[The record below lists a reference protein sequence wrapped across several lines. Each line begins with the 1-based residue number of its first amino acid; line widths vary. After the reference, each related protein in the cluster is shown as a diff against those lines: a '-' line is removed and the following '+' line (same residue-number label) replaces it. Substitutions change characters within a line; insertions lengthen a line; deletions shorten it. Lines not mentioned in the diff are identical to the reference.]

1 MNPHPCCSG
10 PPCGRVSRRTF
21 LADLG
26 MGFTGLALGSL
37 LHRDGIVRADTAPAW
52 SPPDGKPLS
61 PPQAKSVIWIFLSG
75 GFSHL
80 ETFDPKPALN
90 KYAGKTFAQTPF
102 PNPFDNPEFNKRSR
116 ALAGGNHTHARI
128 FPLQVGFKK
137 HGQCGQ
143 EVTDWLPNLAAC
155 VDDMAFV
162 RSMYTTD
169 NVHTA
174 EFQMHH
180 GRHALDDRQ
189 PVLGS

>member
-61 PPQAKSVIWIFLSG
+61 PPKAKSVIWIFLSG
-75 GFSHL
+75 GYSHL

-90 KYAGKTFAQTPF
+90 KYAGKTFQETPF
-102 PNPFDNPEFNKRSR
+102 ANPLTSPLHDKRSR
-116 ALAGGNHTHARI
+116 SVVGMKRNTFPVIL
-128 FPLQVGFKK
+128 PLQVGYKPR
-137 HGQCGQ
+137 GQSGI
-143 EVTDWLPNLAAC
+143 EVSDWWPHLSEC
-155 VDDMAFV
+155 
-162 RSMYTTD
+162 
-169 NVHTA
+169 
-174 EFQMHH
+174 
-180 GRHALDDRQ
+180 
-189 PVLGS
+189 